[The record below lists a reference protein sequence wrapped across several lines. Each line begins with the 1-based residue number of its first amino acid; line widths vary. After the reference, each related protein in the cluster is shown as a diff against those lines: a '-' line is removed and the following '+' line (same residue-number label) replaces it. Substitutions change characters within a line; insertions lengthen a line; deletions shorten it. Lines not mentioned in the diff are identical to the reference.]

1 MTEEQQVLQFDTMQI
16 MEMIPHRYPFLLVDR
31 ITECVPGK
39 YAKGYKNMTMNEQFF
54 QGHFPG
60 NPVMPGVLIIESL
73 AQAASILILSSP
85 QFVGKTAYM
94 TGIDNAKFKRMVK
107 PGDVLKLH
115 VEFGNLRENMGT
127 VNVKAM
133 VDGKLA
139 TSAELMFVVSPDEK
153 KAADAKSETE
163 N

>member
-1 MTEEQQVLQFDTMQI
+1 MLDIKEI
-16 MEMIPHRYPFLLVDR
+16 MEIIPQRAPFLMIDR
-31 ITECVPGK
+31 VEEYVPGES
-39 YAKGYKNMTMNEQFF
+39 AVAYKNVCINEWYF

-107 PGDVLKLH
+107 PGDTVKLH

-127 VNVKAM
+127 VQVKAV

-139 TSAELMFVVSPDEK
+139 TSAELMFVVSPEDKSASDTEK
-153 KAADAKSETE
+153 
-163 N
+163 

>member
-1 MTEEQQVLQFDTMQI
+1 MKNVALDIKQI
-16 MEMIPHRYPFLLVDR
+16 QEIIPHRYPFLFVDYIESLESGR
-31 ITECVPGK
+31 SAV
-39 YAKGYKNMTMNEQFF
+39 GYKNVTMNEYFF

-85 QFVGKTAYM
+85 RFVGKTAYM

-139 TSAELMFVVSPDEK
+139 TSAELMFVVSPEEK
-153 KAADAKSETE
+153 SADNAKSETE
-163 N
+163 K